1 MSRNQW
7 ETVMNVL
14 VTGGA
19 GYIGGHMVL
28 ALRDA
33 GHRPVA
39 FDNLSTGFRWS
50 VPDDVP
56 LVVGD
61 VGDFELVLQTLK
73 THRIDAIVHFAAKLI
88 VPESVGDPL
97 GYYLN
102 NTVKSRALMAAAVA
116 AGVRHFVFS
125 STAAVYGN
133 ASDKPLAE
141 DAPLAPLSP
150 YGSSKLLTEV
160 MLRDVAAAHDLKYA
174 VLRYFNVAGADPLMR
189 HGQSTA
195 NATHL
200 IKVAL
205 QTALGM
211 RPSME
216 IFGNDYPTRDGTCLR
231 DYIHVTDLI
240 HAHVL
245 ALEHLAKGGE
255 SLVVNCGYGHG
266 YSVQEVIE
274 TVRQVSG
281 LKVEARMSPRRAGD
295 PATIVADATRIRAKL
310 GWEPRYDDLSTIVEH
325 AFKWER
331 SLRERNMAL

>member
-1 MSRNQW
+1 
-7 ETVMNVL
+7 MNVL

-28 ALRDA
+28 ALLDA
-33 GHRPVA
+33 GHKPVV

-50 VPDDVP
+50 VPDGVP

-61 VGDFELVLQTLK
+61 VGDYELVLQTLQSHK
-73 THRIDAIVHFAAKLI
+73 IDAIVHFAAKLV
-88 VPESVGDPL
+88 VPESMRDPL

-102 NTVKSRALMAAAVA
+102 NTVKSRSLLAAAVA
-116 AGVRHFVFS
+116 AGIETFVFS
-125 STAAVYGN
+125 STAAVYGD

-150 YGSSKLLTEV
+150 YGSSKQLTEV
-160 MLRDVAAAHDLKYA
+160 MLRDVAMAHGMRFV
-174 VLRYFNVAGADPLMR
+174 VLRYFNVAGADPAMR

-200 IKVAL
+200 IKVAV

-211 RPSME
+211 RPHME
-216 IFGNDYPTRDGTCLR
+216 VYGTDYATPDGTCIR

-240 HAHVL
+240 AAHMQ
-245 ALEHLAKGGE
+245 ALEYLQSGSE

-266 YSVQEVIE
+266 YSVSEVID
-274 TVRQVSG
+274 TVRKFSG
-281 LKVEARMSPRRAGD
+281 RPVEARYASRREGD
-295 PATIVADATRIRAKL
+295 PETIVADSARIRSRL
-310 GWEPRYDDLSTIVEH
+310 QWEPRYDDLATIVEH
-325 AFKWER
+325 TLRWE
-331 SLRERNMAL
+331 SMLRERNLKL

>member
-1 MSRNQW
+1 
-7 ETVMNVL
+7 MNVL

-28 ALRDA
+28 ALLDA
-33 GHRPVA
+33 GHQPIV

-50 VPDDVP
+50 VPEGVP

-61 VGDFELVLQTLK
+61 IGDFELVLRTLQ
-73 THRIDAIVHFAAKLI
+73 THRIDAIAHFAAKLV
-88 VPESVGDPL
+88 VPESVADPL

-102 NTVKSRALMAAAVA
+102 NTVKSRSLMAAAVA
-116 AGVRHFVFS
+116 AGVKKFVFS

-133 ASDKPLAE
+133 ASDKPLGE

-150 YGSSKLLTEV
+150 YGSSKQLTEV
-160 MLRDVAAAHDLKYA
+160 MLRDVAVAHDMRY
-174 VLRYFNVAGADPLMR
+174 VILRYFNVAGSDPAMR

-200 IKVAL
+200 IKVAI

-211 RPSME
+211 RSHME
-216 IFGNDYPTRDGTCLR
+216 VFGSDYPTPDGTCIR

-240 HAHVL
+240 AAHML
-245 ALEHLAKGGE
+245 ALNHLDQGGE

-266 YSVQEVIE
+266 YSVSEVID
-274 TVRQVSG
+274 TVRKVSG
-281 LKVEARMSPRRAGD
+281 KSVEARFAPRRAGD
-295 PATIVADATRIRAKL
+295 PVTIVANSDRIRSRL
-310 GWEPRYDDLSTIVEH
+310 GWQPRHDDLASIVDH
-325 AFKWER
+325 SLRWE
-331 SLRERNMAL
+331 SMLRERNLKL

>member
-1 MSRNQW
+1 
-7 ETVMNVL
+7 MNIL

-28 ALRDA
+28 ALIDA
-33 GHRPVA
+33 GHQPIM

-50 VPDDVP
+50 VPEGVP

-61 VGDFELVLQTLK
+61 IGDFELVLRTLQAYK
-73 THRIDAIVHFAAKLI
+73 IDAIAHFAAKLV
-88 VPESVGDPL
+88 VPESVADPL

-102 NTVKSRALMAAAVA
+102 NTVKSRSLMAAAVA
-116 AGVRHFVFS
+116 AGVKKFVFS

-133 ASDKPLAE
+133 ASDKPLGE

-150 YGSSKLLTEV
+150 YGSSKQLTEV
-160 MLRDVAAAHDLKYA
+160 MLRDVAVAHDMRY
-174 VLRYFNVAGADPLMR
+174 VILRYFNVAGSDPAMR

-200 IKVAL
+200 IKVAI

-211 RPSME
+211 RSHME
-216 IFGNDYPTRDGTCLR
+216 VFGSDYPTPDGTCIR

-240 HAHVL
+240 AAHML
-245 ALEHLAKGGE
+245 ALNHLDQGGE

-266 YSVQEVIE
+266 YSVSEVIE
-274 TVRQVSG
+274 TVRKVSG
-281 LKVEARMSPRRAGD
+281 KPVEARFAPRRAGD
-295 PATIVADATRIRAKL
+295 PVTIVADSARIRSRL
-310 GWEPRYDDLSTIVEH
+310 GWEPRHDDLASIVDH
-325 AFKWER
+325 SLRWE
-331 SLRERNMAL
+331 SMLRERNLKL

>member
-1 MSRNQW
+1 
-7 ETVMNVL
+7 MNVL

-33 GHRPVA
+33 GLKPVVL
-39 FDNLSTGFRWS
+39 DNLSTGFRWS
-50 VPDDVP
+50 VPEDVP

-61 VGDFELVLQTLK
+61 VGDFELVLQTLRN
-73 THRIDAIVHFAAKLI
+73 HSIDAIVHFAAKLV
-88 VPESVGDPL
+88 VPESMKDPL

-102 NTVKSRALMAAAVA
+102 NTVKSRSLLAAAVA
-116 AGVRHFVFS
+116 AGIKTFVFS

-133 ASDKPLAE
+133 ASEKPLGE

-150 YGSSKLLTEV
+150 YGSSKLLTEM
-160 MLRDVAAAHDLKYA
+160 MLRDVAAAHDMRFVA
-174 VLRYFNVAGADPLMR
+174 IRYFNVAGADPAMR

-200 IKVAL
+200 IKVAV

-211 RPSME
+211 RTSMDVY
-216 IFGNDYPTRDGTCLR
+216 GTDYPTPDGTCIR

-240 HAHVL
+240 AAHMQ
-245 ALEHLAKGGE
+245 ALDHLRAGGE

-266 YSVQEVIE
+266 YSVSEVID

-281 LKVEARMSPRRAGD
+281 RPVEARLAPRREGD
-295 PATIVADATRIRAKL
+295 PVTIVADSTRIRSRL
-310 GWEPRYDDLSTIVEH
+310 QWQPRYDDLATIVEH
-325 AFKWER
+325 TLRWE
-331 SLRERNMAL
+331 SMLRERNLKL

>member
-1 MSRNQW
+1 
-7 ETVMNVL
+7 MNVL

-33 GHRPVA
+33 GHQPIV

-50 VPDDVP
+50 VPEGVP

-61 VGDFELVLQTLK
+61 VGDHELVLRTLQS
-73 THRIDAIVHFAAKLI
+73 HQIDAIAHFAAKLV
-88 VPESVGDPL
+88 VPESVADPL

-102 NTVKSRALMAAAVA
+102 NTVKSRTLMAAAVA
-116 AGVRHFVFS
+116 AGVKKFVFS

-150 YGSSKLLTEV
+150 YGSSKQLTEV
-160 MLRDVAAAHDLKYA
+160 MLRDVAAAHGMRY
-174 VLRYFNVAGADPLMR
+174 VTLRYFNVAGADPAMR
-189 HGQSTA
+189 HGQCTE

-200 IKVAL
+200 IKVAI
-205 QTALGM
+205 QTALGL

-216 IFGNDYPTRDGTCLR
+216 IFGSDYPTPDGTCIR

-240 HAHVL
+240 AAHVL
-245 ALEHLAKGGE
+245 ALEHLDRGGE
-255 SLVVNCGYGHG
+255 SMVVNCGYGHG
-266 YSVQEVIE
+266 YSVSEVIE
-274 TVRQVSG
+274 TVRKVSG
-281 LKVEARMSPRRAGD
+281 KPVEARFGPRRAGD
-295 PATIVADATRIRAKL
+295 PVTIVADSGRIRSRL
-310 GWEPRYDDLSTIVEH
+310 GWEPRLDDLATIVEH
-325 AFKWER
+325 SLRWE
-331 SLRERNMAL
+331 SMLRERNLKL

>member
-1 MSRNQW
+1 
-7 ETVMNVL
+7 MNVL

-33 GHRPVA
+33 GHHPIV

-50 VPDDVP
+50 VPEDVP

-61 VGDFELVLQTLK
+61 VGDYELVLQTLR
-73 THRIDAIVHFAAKLI
+73 THSIDAIVHFAAKLV
-88 VPESVGDPL
+88 VPESVRDPL

-102 NTVKSRALMAAAVA
+102 NTVKSRSLLAAAVA
-116 AGVRHFVFS
+116 AGIETFVFS
-125 STAAVYGN
+125 STAAVYGD

-150 YGSSKLLTEV
+150 YGSSKQLTEV
-160 MLRDVAAAHDLKYA
+160 MLRDVAAAHGMRFV
-174 VLRYFNVAGADPLMR
+174 VLRYFNVAGADPAMR
-189 HGQSTA
+189 HGQCTA

-200 IKVAL
+200 IKVAV

-211 RPSME
+211 RSHME
-216 IFGNDYPTRDGTCLR
+216 VFGADYPTPDGTCIR

-240 HAHVL
+240 SAHMR
-245 ALEHLAKGGE
+245 ALEHLRAGGE

-266 YSVQEVIE
+266 YSVSEVIE
-274 TVRQVSG
+274 TVRRVSG
-281 LKVEARMSPRRAGD
+281 RPVEARIAPRRDGD
-295 PATIVADATRIRAKL
+295 PITIVADSTRIRSRL
-310 GWEPRYDDLSTIVEH
+310 GWQPRHDDLPTIVEH
-325 AFKWER
+325 TLRWE
-331 SLRERNMAL
+331 SMLRERNLRL

>member
-1 MSRNQW
+1 
-7 ETVMNVL
+7 MNVL

-28 ALRDA
+28 ALLDA
-33 GHRPVA
+33 GHRPIV

-50 VPDDVP
+50 VPEGVP

-61 VGDFELVLQTLK
+61 IGDFELVLRTLQAYQ
-73 THRIDAIVHFAAKLI
+73 IDAIAHFAAKLV
-88 VPESVGDPL
+88 VPESVADPL

-102 NTVKSRALMAAAVA
+102 NTVKSRSLMAAAVA
-116 AGVRHFVFS
+116 AGVEKFVFS

-133 ASDKPLAE
+133 ASDKPLGE

-150 YGSSKLLTEV
+150 YGSSKQLTEV
-160 MLRDVAAAHDLKYA
+160 MLRDVATAHDMRY
-174 VLRYFNVAGADPLMR
+174 VILRYFNVAGSDPAMR

-200 IKVAL
+200 IKVAI

-211 RPSME
+211 RSHME
-216 IFGNDYPTRDGTCLR
+216 VFGSDYPTPDGTCIR

-240 HAHVL
+240 AAHML
-245 ALEHLAKGGE
+245 ALNHLDQGGE

-266 YSVQEVIE
+266 YSVSEVIE
-274 TVRQVSG
+274 TVRKVSG
-281 LKVEARMSPRRAGD
+281 KPVEARFAPRRAGD
-295 PATIVADATRIRAKL
+295 PVTIVADSARIRSRL
-310 GWEPRYDDLSTIVEH
+310 GWEPRHDDLASIVDH
-325 AFKWER
+325 SLRWE
-331 SLRERNMAL
+331 SMLRERNLKL

>member
-1 MSRNQW
+1 
-7 ETVMNVL
+7 VNVL

-33 GHRPVA
+33 GLKAVV

-50 VPDDVP
+50 VPEDVP

-61 VGDFELVLQTLK
+61 VGDYELVVQTLK
-73 THRIDAIVHFAAKLI
+73 THAIDAIVHFAAKLV
-88 VPESVGDPL
+88 VPESVRDPL

-102 NTVKSRALMAAAVA
+102 NTVKSRALLAAAVA
-116 AGVRHFVFS
+116 ADVKTFVFS

-133 ASDKPLAE
+133 ASEKPLTE
-141 DAPLAPLSP
+141 DSPLAPLSP
-150 YGSSKLLTEV
+150 YGSSKQLTEV
-160 MLRDVAAAHDLKYA
+160 MLRDVAAAHDMRFVA
-174 VLRYFNVAGADPLMR
+174 IRYFNVAGADPAMR

-200 IKVAL
+200 IKVAV

-211 RPSME
+211 RSFME
-216 IFGNDYPTRDGTCLR
+216 IYGTDYPTPDGTCIR

-240 HAHVL
+240 AAHMQ
-245 ALEHLAKGGE
+245 ALDHLRAGGE

-266 YSVQEVIE
+266 YSVSEVID
-274 TVRQVSG
+274 TVRRVSG
-281 LKVEARMSPRRAGD
+281 RSVATRIAARRDGD
-295 PATIVADATRIRAKL
+295 PATIVADPARIRSRL
-310 GWEPRYDDLSTIVEH
+310 DWQPRYDDLATIVEH
-325 AFKWER
+325 TLRWE
-331 SLRERNMAL
+331 SMLRERNLKL

>member
-1 MSRNQW
+1 
-7 ETVMNVL
+7 MNVL

-28 ALRDA
+28 ALLDA
-33 GHRPVA
+33 GHKPIV

-50 VPDDVP
+50 VPEGVP

-61 VGDFELVLQTLK
+61 IGDFELVLRTLQTYQV
-73 THRIDAIVHFAAKLI
+73 DAIAHFAAKLV
-88 VPESVGDPL
+88 VPESVTDPL

-102 NTVKSRALMAAAVA
+102 NTVKSRSLMAAAVA
-116 AGVRHFVFS
+116 ANVKKFVFS

-133 ASDKPLAE
+133 ASEKPLGE

-150 YGSSKLLTEV
+150 YGSSKQLTEV
-160 MLRDVAAAHDLKYA
+160 MLRDVAEAHDMRY
-174 VLRYFNVAGADPLMR
+174 VILRYFNVAGSDPAMR

-200 IKVAL
+200 IKVAI

-211 RPSME
+211 RSHME
-216 IFGNDYPTRDGTCLR
+216 VFGSDYPTPDGTCIR

-240 HAHVL
+240 AAHML
-245 ALEHLAKGGE
+245 ALNHLDQGGE

-266 YSVQEVIE
+266 YSVSEVIE
-274 TVRQVSG
+274 TVRKVSG
-281 LKVEARMSPRRAGD
+281 KPVEARFAPRRAGD
-295 PATIVADATRIRAKL
+295 PVTIVANSDRIRSRL
-310 GWEPRYDDLSTIVEH
+310 GWQPRHDDLASIVDH
-325 AFKWER
+325 SLRWE
-331 SLRERNMAL
+331 SMLRERNLKL